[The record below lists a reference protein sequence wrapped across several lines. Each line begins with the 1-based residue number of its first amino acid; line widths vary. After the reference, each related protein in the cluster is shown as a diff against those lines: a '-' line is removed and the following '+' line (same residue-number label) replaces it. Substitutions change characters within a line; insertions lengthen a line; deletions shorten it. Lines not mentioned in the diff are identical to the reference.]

1 MATFN
6 LTVTYPDAQGPRIMA
21 ALKTHWTTEDTNGQ
35 PVVPSNAE
43 VIEHLRLVVAANVRD
58 IVLRVER
65 DAAVAAAA
73 DGVTPVT
80 VT

>member
-21 ALKTHWTTEDTNGQ
+21 ALKTHWTTEVNGQ

-43 VIEHLRLVVAANVRD
+43 VIEKLRLVVAQNVRD
-58 IVLRVER
+58 VVLKVER

-73 DGVTPVT
+73 AGVVPVT

>member
-6 LTVTYPDAQGPRIMA
+6 LTVTYPDAQQTRILN
-21 ALKTHWTTEDTNGQ
+21 ALKTHWTVDG
-35 PVVPSNAE
+35 VVPSNAE
-43 VIEHLRLVVAANVRD
+43 VVEKLRLVVAANVKD

-65 DAAVAAAA
+65 AAAVEAAAA
-73 DGVTPVT
+73 GVVPVT